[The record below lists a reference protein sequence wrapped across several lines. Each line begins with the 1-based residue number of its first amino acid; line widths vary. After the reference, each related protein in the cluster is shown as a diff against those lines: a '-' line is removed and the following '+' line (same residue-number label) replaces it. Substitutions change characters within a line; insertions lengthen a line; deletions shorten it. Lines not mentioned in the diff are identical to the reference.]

1 MDVVAEISAL
11 GELMSPNE
19 VIAALTKNAAA
30 YLDLS
35 DSIGTLEPGKIADIV
50 VIDGDPL
57 ANVSDL
63 ADGAVV
69 IKEGRV
75 VFSAP

>member
-19 VIAALTKNAAA
+19 VVAALTKNAAA

-35 DSIGTLEPGKIADIV
+35 DSIGTLEPGKTADIV
-50 VIDGDPL
+50 VIDGDRTRWPTYRIWRM
-57 ANVSDL
+57 AQS
-63 ADGAVV
+63 
-69 IKEGRV
+69 
-75 VFSAP
+75 